1 MRPAWEDG
9 SRRFRPWNRGGIL
22 AMLRWLAF
30 PQVFLDLD
38 EPFSSEKKLPMAKEM
53 SVGAEILGRFRRG
66 HITFV
71 PDLSRQISTFEW
83 CFLPTGRPSD
93 AIAKDGSWRFRQRQ
107 GRGTNWHYGNV
118 QHFLLHRQVQE
129 ESSIA
134 TFVLCVSRIRIELSR
149 CTHIFL
155 QCITFGAKM
164 LRVLLFLGW
173 TLMNVARHDKAWY
186 HYKDVCAC
194 WESMRLSTLHRLAIS
209 SNSIKTY
216 LLQSIW

>member
-1 MRPAWEDG
+1 
-9 SRRFRPWNRGGIL
+9 
-22 AMLRWLAF
+22 
-30 PQVFLDLD
+30 
-38 EPFSSEKKLPMAKEM
+38 MARLI
-53 SVGAEILGRFRRG
+53 SVRAEILRRFRRG
-66 HITFV
+66 HITLV
-71 PDLSRQISTFEW
+71 QSYPNRSQPSSDVV
-83 CFLPTGRPSD
+83 PTGRPSGT
-93 AIAKDGSWRFRQRQ
+93 IAEDGSWRFRQRQ
-107 GRGTNWHYGNV
+107 GRGTKWHYGNV

-164 LRVLLFLGW
+164 LRVLLFLG
-173 TLMNVARHDKAWY
+173 LAFMIVARHDKAWY

-209 SNSIKTY
+209 FNSIKTY
-216 LLQSIW
+216 LISQHGRASTFW